1 MTALPSKH
9 SSGCHMATEEEDHH
23 GTTPGKERSGV
34 GDVDS
39 RIQVQP
45 EEDGGGSTEES

>member
-1 MTALPSKH
+1 VTA
-9 SSGCHMATEEEDHH
+9 EEEDHH

-34 GDVDS
+34 GDVDR
-39 RIQVQP
+39 RILVQP